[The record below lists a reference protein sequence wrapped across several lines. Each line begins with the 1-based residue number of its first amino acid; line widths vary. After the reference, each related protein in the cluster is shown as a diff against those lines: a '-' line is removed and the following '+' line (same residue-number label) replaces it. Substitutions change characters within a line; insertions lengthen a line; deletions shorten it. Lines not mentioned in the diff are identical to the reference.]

1 MKSNY
6 KPYPLLNGSI
16 IACERPS
23 KSLLKNLSRV
33 CDLVI
38 TLQWE
43 TETPEDIHTYCTE
56 FGLEWLWVPIKATN
70 YRLISDDELYSRI
83 LNSLHQVKTQLDKG
97 KRILVHCA
105 AGVHRTGFFVY
116 TLLRIS
122 GFFHQ
127 AALDFL
133 IKIRPVIL
141 ARIGQHRIEIGQMFF
156 DKVIGLTPKIPYFE
170 TLGFIETDFIK
181 AQLFPLFWVKVLFC
195 DDLAKISFCMTS
207 CDFAKIVVG
216 SEVYMKAE
224 ENFMWKD
231 LRRFEK
237 EGDVEIKSVEE
248 CEEIIRGYV
257 KSCTRDKKSKMAGT
271 SCFFDK
277 EFLYRF
283 TPRVFD
289 KLHYR
294 IVDLASLEEIRGKDV
309 KQTYSIYDDI
319 RKYREYVNS
328 FSKKKLK

>member
-1 MKSNY
+1 MKPQY
-6 KPYPLLNGSI
+6 KPHPLLNGSI

-23 KSLLKNLSRV
+23 KPLLKILSRV

-43 TETPEDIHTYCTE
+43 TEIPEYIHDYCTE
-56 FGLEWLWVPIKATN
+56 FNLEWLWVPIKAAN
-70 YRLISDDELYSRI
+70 YQLVSNDELFSRI
-83 LNSLHQVKTQLDKG
+83 LNSLQQVKTQLDKG

-127 AALDFL
+127 ASLDF
-133 IKIRPVIL
+133 IRKIRPLIL
-141 ARIGQHRIEIGQMFF
+141 IKIGQHRIEIGQMFF

-195 DDLAKISFCMTS
+195 DNLVKISFCMTS
-207 CDFAKIVVG
+207 CDFAKIVIG
-216 SEVYMKAE
+216 TEVYMKVE
-224 ENFMWKD
+224 ENFIWKD

-237 EGDVEIKSVEE
+237 EGDVEIKSVEK
-248 CEEIIRGYV
+248 CEEFIRDYV
-257 KSCTRDKKSKMAGT
+257 KSCTKDKKSKIAGT

-294 IVDLASLEEIRGKDV
+294 IVDLASLDEIRGKEV

-319 RKYREYVNS
+319 RKYREYVNV
-328 FSKKKLK
+328 FSKEKHK